1 MAKNI
6 INFIRI
12 IIILFSLLIADTYTE
27 DEIYLDENI
36 LDKVSTISIKQLLKY
51 ESIADTISEQD
62 DKSHFYLIIAIEIE
76 RRIKAMDNKFY
87 SQQFFYID
95 KINEYEHVLNLPVHL
110 LDTIH
115 VDLGDIADISIQET
129 VTSDYYQN
137 KKRVQLAS
145 LIYIQKNT
153 AYYRNPIEIYRNYFL
168 ALFQLY
174 SSITLNDFRLG
185 LESYYTAVNK
195 I

>member
-1 MAKNI
+1 MTKYI

-12 IIILFSLLIADTYTE
+12 FIFLFSLLIADSYTG

-36 LDKVSTISIKQLLKY
+36 LDKISTISTKQLLKY
-51 ESIADTISEQD
+51 DSIADTMSEQD
-62 DKSHFYLIIAIEIE
+62 DKTHFYLIIAIEIE
-76 RRIKAMDNKFY
+76 RRIKELDNKFY
-87 SQQFFYID
+87 LQQFFYID
-95 KINEYEHVLNLPVHL
+95 KINEYEHVLNLPVHS

-129 VTSDYYQN
+129 VTGDYYQN

-145 LIYIQKNT
+145 LIYIKKNT
-153 AYYRNPIEIYRNYFL
+153 AYYRNPIETYRNYFL